1 MKIFSAPRGVAV
13 PAVSDLQLI
22 LYGQPDRHAD
32 GARSVGSA
40 GAAIETRIQRLRYA
54 PAQEHGTFF
63 RLPSLSSWR
72 ILVFI
77 GREVLMAGLA
87 KSI

>member
-1 MKIFSAPRGVAV
+1 MGLALLGVQAR
-13 PAVSDLQLI
+13 PS
-22 LYGQPDRHAD
+22 RHEY
-32 GARSVGSA
+32 SVCDM
-40 GAAIETRIQRLRYA
+40 RLL
-54 PAQEHGTFF
+54 QEHGTFF